1 VGVLLQGFYKLPPNQ
16 AVPSPADGDPAV
28 PWWWNRI
35 AAQARALSRAGF
47 TAIWLPPMLKSASG
61 ASPNADGYA
70 PFDDYDIGSK
80 NQKGSIPTRFG
91 SREDLQRCAAI
102 LRANGLD
109 IYLDMVE
116 HHRDGDSSL
125 AAEAFVFRY
134 LGADGTP
141 GTGRFPKDPDNFL
154 PQVPRDR
161 NLGGPPQDD
170 FPFGR
175 ELAPINAKP
184 PRYVFDNLI
193 AAADW
198 LTRAVDA
205 QGYRLDD
212 VKGLSTDFL
221 LPFLNSKAMAGKF
234 AVGEFFDG
242 NRSLINQWIFA
253 PNGMRGR
260 PTALDFPLKFLLT
273 NMCNSPGGF
282 NMADL
287 DHAGLVGI
295 SPMSAMTFVENHDT
309 DLQPSQKIISN
320 KMMGYAY
327 ILTAEGYP
335 LVFYRD
341 YSTDA
346 GCYGLQPKID
356 NLIWIHEVLASGA
369 TQQRWKDF
377 NVFAYERTGGQHL
390 LVALNNDP
398 NATHTIRVAT
408 GFGANVRLK
417 DYAGHGAD
425 AITGDDGA
433 VSIAIPPCVNGLG
446 YVCYSRVGQDRPLSS
461 GSYAVTQDIEGAA
474 DLDIP
479 PAMNGSTVTAGRIWC
494 AANTPVTVAATVDR
508 TKWSAAAKIEI
519 ALVSPGAKR
528 TAITLTASNA
538 DALHATAAEE
548 GFHTLQLTAS
558 GLPAGNLNAAYK
570 LSVTYSAPQAL
581 RL

>member
-1 VGVLLQGFYKLPPNQ
+1 LGVLLQGFYKLPPNE
-16 AVPSPADGDPAV
+16 AVPSPADGNPAV
-28 PWWWNRI
+28 PWWWNHL
-35 AAQARALSRAGF
+35 AAQARALSLAGF

-61 ASPNADGYA
+61 ALPGADGYA

-102 LRANGLD
+102 LRANGLQ

-116 HHRDGDSSL
+116 HHRDGDGTP
-125 AAEAFVFRY
+125 AFVFRY
-134 LGADGTP
+134 LGANGTAAI
-141 GTGRFPKDPDNFL
+141 GRFPKDPDNFL
-154 PQVPRDR
+154 PQAPRDPH
-161 NLGGPPQDD
+161 LGGPPQDD

-184 PRYVFDNLI
+184 PGYVFDNLI

-242 NRSLINQWIFA
+242 NRWLVNQWIFD

-273 NMCNSPGGF
+273 SMCNRPGRF

-295 SPMSAMTFVENHDT
+295 SPMSAVTFVENHDT
-309 DLQPSQKIISN
+309 DLQASQKIITN

-341 YSTDA
+341 YSSDA
-346 GCYGLQPKID
+346 GCYGLKPKID
-356 NLIWIHEVLASGA
+356 NLIWIHEALASGT

-377 NVFAYERTGGQHL
+377 NVFAYERTGGQRL

-408 GFGANVRLK
+408 GFGPKVHLK
-417 DYAGHGAD
+417 DYAGHGPD
-425 AITGDDGA
+425 AVTSDDGA
-433 VSIAIPPCVNGLG
+433 VSIAVPPCVNGLG
-446 YVCYSRVGQDRPLSS
+446 YVCYSRLGQDGPLSTTS
-461 GSYAVTQDIEGAA
+461 HAVTQDLEGAA
-474 DLDIP
+474 DLDIL

-494 AANTPVTVAATVDR
+494 AANSPITVAATVDR
-508 TKWSAAAKIEI
+508 SRWSAASKIEV
-519 ALVSPGAKR
+519 ALVSPAARR
-528 TAITLTASNA
+528 TVITLTASNA
-538 DALHATAAEE
+538 DALRATASEE
-548 GFHTLQLTAS
+548 GFHTLQVTAT
-558 GLPAGNLNAAYK
+558 GLPAGNFNAAYK